1 MKYYVEIILVALLLG
16 LLYEKPEFLVR
27 FSNSTLGK
35 LLTVVLIVL
44 ISQSSGLN
52 AGLLSALIVI
62 VLRQT
67 WIEGYTEYHT
77 PLRPSKFSE
86 KGLTANGDEVETQ
99 PKKIATTKADSTSPK
114 DAGKKLCGT
123 KQKWDDNLG
132 KCISVT
138 DQLKVEDQIGERSSH
153 KATLEAT
160 KQNNM
165 QTNN

>member
-1 MKYYVEIILVALLLG
+1 MKYNVEIILVAILLA
-16 LLYEKPEFLVR
+16 LLYDKPEFLVR

-52 AGLLSALIVI
+52 AGLLAALIVI

-67 WIEGYTEYHT
+67 WKEGFSEGHT
-77 PLRPSKFSE
+77 PLHPSKFTE
-86 KGLTANGDEVETQ
+86 DALDAAGDVVNSQSKKVET
-99 PKKIATTKADSTSPK
+99 PKADSTVPK
-114 DAGKKLCGT
+114 DAGKKLCGS
-123 KQKWDDNLG
+123 KQKWDDDMG

-138 DQLKVEDQIGERSSH
+138 DQLKTEEQIGERSSH

>member
-1 MKYYVEIILVALLLG
+1 MKFFVELVLVAILLV

-35 LLTVVLIVL
+35 LLTVVLVVL

-67 WIEGYTEYHT
+67 WIEGFSEQHT
-77 PLRPSKFSE
+77 PLHPSKFSE
-86 KGLTANGDEVETQ
+86 NAIGASGDDVDTQ
-99 PKKIATTKADSTSPK
+99 PKNIATPKADSTTPK

-153 KATLEAT
+153 KATLAAT